1 VKVKEDR
8 LTKEGRPS
16 DLVQAAHEYQSLLDD
31 NESAARLLLQA
42 AKIAPEMK
50 EVGGQLERLG
60 YKRVNGQWLTAAQA
74 AALPADPVQKAAEAG
89 RYTGMTREQIRKM
102 IGAPDSRTRV
112 VASGR
117 VSEVWIYD
125 QNAKS
130 RVAIHFVGS
139 ADGHDVTAVKV
150 VQ

>member
-1 VKVKEDR
+1 
-8 LTKEGRPS
+8 
-16 DLVQAAHEYQSLLDD
+16 
-31 NESAARLLLQA
+31 
-42 AKIAPEMK
+42 
-50 EVGGQLERLG
+50 
-60 YKRVNGQWLTAAQA
+60 
-74 AALPADPVQKAAEAG
+74 
-89 RYTGMTREQIRKM
+89 MTREQIRKM

-139 ADGHDVTAVKV
+139 ADGHDVTAVRV